1 MRKQKPAENLS
12 ESKKASV
19 KLTISRK
26 TGFVCLFILIAACI
40 ASVYINNKSKDKD
53 TIITYNIV
61 TQSETILSGD
71 YSQTKKSNQTT
82 KTKASASTTKKTTA
96 VKTETITETT
106 PDYTFPADINTVS
119 AEQLMA
125 IDGIGEVT
133 AGKIIEYRNRVG
145 VITNLF
151 QLAEIDGIGEGTV
164 DLLSGYLYVSDSD
177 YCKYPA
183 VETVPITEDDIS
195 ETTYYSET
203 QTEQTTQE
211 PEPQLRTVNINS
223 ADAQEISDCL
233 LIDIELAEKIIELRN
248 QISYFSDFREL
259 LLVDGISQEMLLEL
273 RDYIEI

>member
-1 MRKQKPAENLS
+1 MRKPKPTENLS

-71 YSQTKKSNQTT
+71 YSQTKKSKQTS

-106 PDYTFPADINTVS
+106 PVYTFPADINKVS

-133 AGKIIEYRNRVG
+133 AGKIIEYRNQVG

-177 YCKYPA
+177 YCEYPA

-223 ADAQEISDCL
+223 ADSQEISDCL